1 MNKRLMVIEDNP
13 DLLDIYQ
20 ICLAKDGYEVMCAYD
35 GEDALKKFLD
45 FKPQVILCDIK
56 MPKLT
61 GFDVIEII
69 ASYPRLKRNTTII
82 IMSAYDNKDMLVK
95 AEELGI
101 SRDRYLVKSQV
112 TLDEVLKI
120 IRKAF
125 KT

>member
-20 ICLAKDGYEVMCAYD
+20 ICLEKDGYEVMCAYD

-61 GFDVIEII
+61 GFDVIEVIT
-69 ASYPRLKRNTTII
+69 SYPRLKENTTII
-82 IMSAYDNKDMLVK
+82 IMSAYDDKSMLAK

-101 SRDRYLVKSQV
+101 DRDRYLVKSQV